1 MSKLP
6 IKPMYGR
13 VLVKPHEEEPKTA
26 GGILLSAASLE
37 RSAHRHGVVLAIGN
51 DCKADI
57 KLADEVIFTRAASP
71 EVVAGGVKYCIVPDD
86 ALIGVVT
93 HDVE

>member
-13 VLVKPHEEEPKTA
+13 ILVKPHEEEPKTA
-26 GGILLSAASLE
+26 GGIFLSPASLE

-51 DCKADI
+51 DCKSDI
-57 KLADEVIFTRAASP
+57 QLADEIVFTRAASP
-71 EVVAGGVKYCIVPDD
+71 EVVLHGVKYCIVPDE
-86 ALIGVVT
+86 AVIGVVI
-93 HDVE
+93 HEA